1 MTQHIPCS
9 SASRMASSA
18 WCALR
23 LGRNP
28 KESLS
33 NSAYARKLGSLL
45 ARRYSARC
53 NSRSFSGVLSV
64 ATIPSSFLAEVA
76 SSSRAPSLQ
85 RLSPPSSVLR
95 TRPTPRPARPP
106 QLAALCV
113 RTRSLTAPVEASRV
127 QRIPFAACRPC
138 YPGRARPAS
147 SRLPGAFCLRP
158 FTRGSA
164 SPFGLTGLHL
174 GLLRATAR
182 RFAAA
187 GLLPGGILAPLL
199 LVASRR
205 HAGDL
210 ATRMLDSFEAGSFH
224 PAENAPLCAAHRE
237 LVHPRVAVDL
247 ARGELIV
254 EPAEASRVLDRG
266 RAAPPPR
273 YHVIELDLMSGAAD
287 SSSVH
292 HPLAAPAVPLPH
304 RPLHVGGDVVRLR
317 TRRLAQWLLDEP
329 LPFGV
334 ALEEEVQPG
343 RQDLALGGTGMRVG
357 ERGASGREL
366 LHEPARHR
374 HVQSPEVGGERLG
387 DGARRRRR
395 DGRSWL
401 LDRVGTR
408 SFVRMKWDFQDGV
421 PGCGRGEDGRGRRG
435 AHRRDDRAVRPGL
448 GRAERSGDRLRAG
461 LGQME
466 EPRQD
471 VVTVLGREDLR
482 ELDDARHAKPPVA
495 QRVDDLLESLD
506 EPRGGLPVE
515 RGPARE
521 PELDPQP
528 LPVEVGEGDE
538 ELGER
543 GALALEELGETGGEI
558 ACGGHDASIAREFW
572 ASPDAR
578 MRVRERERQRVLEN
592 SLARLRRTRG
602 EICRTRSGI
611 PARSLTAEIIW
622 R

>member
-76 SSSRAPSLQ
+76 FSSRAPSLQ

-187 GLLPGGILAPLL
+187 GLLPGGVLAPLL

-205 HAGDL
+205 HAGGL

-224 PAENAPLCAAHRE
+224 PAENAPLARRTANRSIACWFPAAARSSCCTSGGGGSS
-237 LVHPRVAVDL
+237 L
-247 ARGELIV
+247 AT
-254 EPAEASRVLDRG
+254 
-266 RAAPPPR
+266 
-273 YHVIELDLMSGAAD
+273 
-287 SSSVH
+287 
-292 HPLAAPAVPLPH
+292 
-304 RPLHVGGDVVRLR
+304 LHVNSNIGSTCSSR
-317 TRRLAQWLLDEP
+317 
-329 LPFGV
+329 
-334 ALEEEVQPG
+334 
-343 RQDLALGGTGMRVG
+343 
-357 ERGASGREL
+357 
-366 LHEPARHR
+366 AR
-374 HVQSPEVGGERLG
+374 
-387 DGARRRRR
+387 
-395 DGRSWL
+395 W
-401 LDRVGTR
+401 
-408 SFVRMKWDFQDGV
+408 
-421 PGCGRGEDGRGRRG
+421 
-435 AHRRDDRAVRPGL
+435 
-448 GRAERSGDRLRAG
+448 
-461 LGQME
+461 
-466 EPRQD
+466 
-471 VVTVLGREDLR
+471 
-482 ELDDARHAKPPVA
+482 
-495 QRVDDLLESLD
+495 
-506 EPRGGLPVE
+506 
-515 RGPARE
+515 
-521 PELDPQP
+521 
-528 LPVEVGEGDE
+528 
-538 ELGER
+538 
-543 GALALEELGETGGEI
+543 
-558 ACGGHDASIAREFW
+558 
-572 ASPDAR
+572 
-578 MRVRERERQRVLEN
+578 
-592 SLARLRRTRG
+592 
-602 EICRTRSGI
+602 
-611 PARSLTAEIIW
+611 
-622 R
+622 